1 MLSLEHLLSTDYKIE
16 ENSGSVFS
24 FDRHLTCLRKVST
37 PGVPQDK
44 LGNHIDPGLI
54 KSSVMMICFQLAEDR
69 Y

>member
-24 FDRHLTCLRKVST
+24 FDRHLTCLRKVSA

-54 KSSVMMICFQLAEDR
+54 KSSVMKICFQLAEDR